1 MTKLGCPPRFIA
13 IVWQFKN
20 GMQARVQN
28 NGEYREPFSVSN
40 RIKLG
45 CVKAPTIFSMLTDA
59 FQD

>member
-13 IVWQFKN
+13 IVRQFHN

-28 NGEYREPFSVSN
+28 NGAYREPFSVSN
-40 RIKLG
+40 MVKLG
-45 CVKAPTIFSMLTDA
+45 CVKAPTFFCMLTDA